1 MGHAEPTLFLPPEDP
16 LTPRELGERYA
27 PRRRIE
33 TARAETVDVFP
44 VEAWTSARAL
54 QGELEGMLTWIAKA
68 LYRPVARQL
77 QGFATPHPKQ
87 LFRHVLETP
96 ARLTVTDPHVTV
108 QLHRRAHHPLRVARK
123 RLNATPAVP
132 WWPGQSRYV
141 VAGVGTP
148 NSRRDR

>member
-16 LTPRELGERYA
+16 LTPRDVGERDA

-87 LFRHVLETP
+87 RFRRVLETP

-108 QLHRRAHHPLRVARK
+108 QLHRRAHHPLRVARN

-132 WWPGQSRYV
+132 WWQGRQRHRQL
-141 VAGVGTP
+141 G
-148 NSRRDR
+148 

>member
-1 MGHAEPTLFLPPEDP
+1 MGPAEPTLFLPPEDP
-16 LTPRELGERYA
+16 LTPLDLGERDA

-68 LYRPVARQL
+68 LYRQVARQL
-77 QGFATPHPKQ
+77 QGFATPHPQ
-87 LFRHVLETP
+87 QRFRRVLETP
-96 ARLTVTDPHVTV
+96 ARLTVTDPHATV
-108 QLHRRAHHPLRVARK
+108 QLHRRAPHPLRGARN

-132 WWPGQSRYV
+132 WWQGRQRHRQL
-141 VAGVGTP
+141 G
-148 NSRRDR
+148 